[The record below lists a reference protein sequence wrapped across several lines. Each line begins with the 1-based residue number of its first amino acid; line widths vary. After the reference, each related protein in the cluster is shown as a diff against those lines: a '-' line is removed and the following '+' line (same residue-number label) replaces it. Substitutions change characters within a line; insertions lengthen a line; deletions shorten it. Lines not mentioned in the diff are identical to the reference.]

1 MLDFQEETN
10 IYTVDNDIYDISVEK
25 YEIHGTVPVRERF
38 VAHLALHRLV
48 AGVKLLDVQPA
59 VDTIE

>member
-1 MLDFQEETN
+1 MPDLQEETN
-10 IYTVDNDIYDISVEK
+10 IYTVDNKLQD
-25 YEIHGTVPVRERF
+25 TVPVRERF
-38 VAHLALHRLV
+38 VAHLALHGLV